1 MKITPR
7 LLVPATLLLATLAS
21 SCAAVAIGAVGG
33 LVGVWVVEDFSKGSG
48 EILLAASPD
57 RVFRAAESVVKAR
70 PDVLNLEV
78 LPGSY
83 KITWKEITNIEY
95 AVVVLVV
102 PGTNEYATLKVY
114 AALHGVKG
122 RADLAQALVEEISLK
137 I

>member
-7 LLVPATLLLATLAS
+7 LLIPATLLLATLAS

-70 PDVLNLEV
+70 PDVVNLEV

>member
-1 MKITPR
+1 MKLIPR
-7 LLVPATLLLATLAS
+7 LLVPATLLLATLVS

-33 LVGVWVVEDFSKGSG
+33 LVGVWIVEDFEKGSG

-57 RVFRAAESVVKAR
+57 RVFRAAEAVVKAR

-102 PGTNEYATLKVY
+102 PGSNEYATLKVY

-122 RADLAQALVEEISLK
+122 RADLAQALVEEIAAK

>member
-1 MKITPR
+1 MKILPR
-7 LLVPATLLLATLAS
+7 LLVPATLLLATLVS

-33 LVGVWVVEDFSKGSG
+33 LVGVWIVEDFSKGSG

-57 RVFRAAESVVKAR
+57 RVFRAAEAVVKAR

-102 PGTNEYATLKVY
+102 PGSNEYATLKVY

-122 RADLAQALVEEISLK
+122 RADLAQALVEEIAAK

>member
-7 LLVPATLLLATLAS
+7 LLVPAALLLATLVS
-21 SCAAVAIGAVGG
+21 SCGALAIGAVGG
-33 LVGVWVVEDFSKGSG
+33 LVGVWVVEDFSKGTG

-70 PDVLNLEV
+70 PDTLNMEV

-95 AVVVLVV
+95 AILVLVV
-102 PGTNEYATLKVY
+102 PGSNDYATLKVY
-114 AALHGVKG
+114 AAEHGVRG
-122 RADLAQALVEEISLK
+122 RADLAQALVEEIALK

>member
-1 MKITPR
+1 MKIMPR
-7 LLVPATLLLATLAS
+7 ILVPATLMLAALVP

-33 LVGVWVVEDFSKGSG
+33 MVGVWIVEDFSKNSG

-57 RVFRAAESVVKAR
+57 RVFRAAEAVVKAR
-70 PDVLNLEV
+70 PDTMDLEV

-83 KITWKEITNIEY
+83 KITWKEITNVEY

-102 PGTNEYATLKVY
+102 PGSNEYATLKVY

-122 RADLAQALVEEISLK
+122 RVDLAQALAEEIAAK

>member
-122 RADLAQALVEEISLK
+122 RADLAQALVEEISQK